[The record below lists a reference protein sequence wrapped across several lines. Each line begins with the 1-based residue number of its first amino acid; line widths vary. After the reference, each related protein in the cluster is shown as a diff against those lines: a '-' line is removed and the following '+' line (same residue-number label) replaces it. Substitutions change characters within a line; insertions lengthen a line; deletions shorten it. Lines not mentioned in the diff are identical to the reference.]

1 MVDASHADDGG
12 VEFIDETQSGSVR
25 LRSALQT
32 DGEYLSNL
40 GAWSDLSMEVPNDA
54 TAARIISVWTSTE
67 AFYFATGVL
76 NAALGLLHD

>member
-1 MVDASHADDGG
+1 
-12 VEFIDETQSGSVR
+12 